1 MRKIAASKGGNGV
14 GYWNGCILEAN
25 ETCFFTLSR
34 GAWCVF
40 QWIWDDL
47 QLKQVTTL
55 SLSLACPLITIISYA
70 GSSVIGRPC
79 HIVTLFVVV
88 GKQHKEQSDAH
99 GIILES
105 VIYCDENGWRNSTN
119 LWCPSALS
127 SDKSCHLWGS
137 SNPIRTGGSTLN
149 EGSRWCVVKPWLLT
163 VQKSPS
169 NCNSCSLF
177 VNISAYLLLLSKEF
191 GNHPLQGKHF
201 LYPSKNLETWFFWY
215 KTTLTKSSENHPWTW
230 TFWGVL
236 IQ

>member
-1 MRKIAASKGGNGV
+1 MATTCLKIAKKNAKNCRFPKGNGV
-14 GYWNGCILEAN
+14 GNWNGW
-25 ETCFFTLSR
+25 FWKQKKHVSSR
-34 GAWCVF
+34 WVGGQMCYW
-40 QWIWDDL
+40 WIWDDL

-79 HIVTLFVVV
+79 HIVTLFVLV

-105 VIYCDENGWRNSTN
+105 VIYCDENGWRNSIN
-119 LWCPSALS
+119 LWCPSALA

-191 GNHPLQGKHF
+191 ENHPLQGKHF
-201 LYPSKNLETWFFWY
+201 LYPSKNLETWLF
-215 KTTLTKSSENHPWTW
+215 
-230 TFWGVL
+230 L
-236 IQ
+236 I